1 MPRYIAAQRPALDS
15 KTGEGRMAVEQYPVE
30 VQSDF
35 LEKITRAR
43 PIPALAELIWNAFD
57 ADATVVDV
65 SFEYNELGALDSIVI
80 KDNGEGI
87 AHADAPGFFRFLGG
101 SWKKSKSQT
110 ASGRFLHGQEGRGRF
125 KVFALGNVAEWA
137 VVYRRDGNCWSYV
150 IRMTALDIRHVNVS
164 EEIKVKDDTK
174 PGVTLTIREPNK
186 EFRAFTSDEGRQE
199 LTEVFAL
206 YLADYEENA
215 KIVLD
220 GRSIDPASAIAGR
233 KTFNLDDIKIDGKEH
248 WARLHVV
255 EWKAAGNRALYL
267 CNQQRFPLVQ
277 VDRRFHVG
285 NFTFSGYLYSPY
297 FDLAQKEGTVDLAE
311 MQTAVFD
318 AITQAQQ
325 TIKEHFRTRAAEQA
339 RTVVEAWKDEEV
351 YPFAGE
357 PATPVEKV
365 ERQVFDIVAVNV
377 ARHLPDFSTTQSK
390 NKAFQLRM
398 LRQAIERSPED
409 LQVILDEVLRL
420 PKRQQEEL
428 AQLLRD
434 TTLSSIIGAAKVVS
448 DRLKF
453 LTGLE
458 AVLFDPEPK
467 KRLKERSQL
476 HRIIAQNCWLFGEEF
491 GLSVDDQSLTQVLI
505 EHKKMLDP
513 KIVIDEPVKHISQTR
528 GIVDLMLSRATKQH
542 RANRLS
548 HLVVELKAPKV
559 SIGSDEVTQIQ
570 GYAFSVMADPR
581 FSKVGVTWNFWAISD
596 QLAPYTEQL
605 VRDETGLILE
615 KQNVHIYA
623 KTWAQVL
630 DENRAR
636 LKFFQ
641 DHLDVQ
647 VDRDTSLKYLQ
658 QRYAAYL
665 EGVFEVED
673 SNAETEVDAA
683 PLADATSA

>member
-1 MPRYIAAQRPALDS
+1 MAA
-15 KTGEGRMAVEQYPVE
+15 EQYPVE

-43 PIPALAELIWNAFD
+43 PVPALAELIWNAFD
-57 ADATVVDV
+57 ADAKIVTV
-65 SFEYNELGALDSIVI
+65 SFEYNDLGSLDAIVV

-87 AHADAPGFFRFLGG
+87 PRTDAAGFFRFLGG

-125 KVFALGNVAEWA
+125 KAFALGNVAEWA
-137 VVYRRDGNCWSYV
+137 VVYQRDGKFWSYT
-150 IRMTALDIRHVNVS
+150 IRMTALDIRHVNIS
-164 EEIKVKDDTK
+164 DETEIKGDATA
-174 PGVTLTIREPNK
+174 GVTLTIREPIK
-186 EFRAFTSDEGRQE
+186 EFRTFTSEEGRQE

-206 YLADYEENA
+206 YLADYEESA

-220 GRSIDPASAIAGR
+220 GKAIDPASAIADR
-233 KTFNLDDIKIDGKEH
+233 KSFNLDDVEIDGQEH
-248 WARLHVV
+248 WVRLHVV
-255 EWKAAGNRALYL
+255 EWKTAGNRALYL
-267 CNQQRFPLVQ
+267 CNKQRFPLVQ
-277 VDRRFHVG
+277 VDRRFHIG

-311 MQTAVFD
+311 MQPAIVE
-318 AITQAQQ
+318 AITEAQQ
-325 TIKEHFRTRAAEQA
+325 TIKDHFRTRAAEEA
-339 RTVVEAWKDEEV
+339 RTVVEEWKDEEV
-351 YPFAGE
+351 YPFSGD

-377 ARHLPDFSTTQSK
+377 ARHLPDFRTTQPK
-390 NKAFQLRM
+390 NRAFQLRM

-420 PKRQQEEL
+420 PKRQREEL

-434 TTLSSIIGAAKVVS
+434 TSLSSIIGAAKVVS

-491 GLSVDDQSLTQVLI
+491 NLSVDDQSLTQVLI
-505 EHKKMLDP
+505 AHKKALDP

-528 GIVDLMLSRATKQH
+528 GIVDLMLSKATKQH
-542 RANRLS
+542 RANQLS

-559 SIGSDEVTQIQ
+559 DIGSDEVTQIQ
-570 GYAFSVMADPR
+570 GYAFSVMTDPR
-581 FSKVGVTWNFWAISD
+581 FSKVGVTWNFWVISD
-596 QLAPYTEQL
+596 KLAPYTEQL
-605 VRDETGLILE
+605 VNDETGLILE
-615 KQNVHIYA
+615 KPNVNIYA

-647 VDRDTSLKYLQ
+647 VDRDASLKYLQ

-665 EGVFEVED
+665 EGVFEVDD
-673 SNAETEVDAA
+673 SDAETEAGTEPEADAA
-683 PLADATSA
+683 SA

>member
-1 MPRYIAAQRPALDS
+1 MAA
-15 KTGEGRMAVEQYPVE
+15 EQYPVE

-57 ADATVVDV
+57 ADATIVDV
-65 SFEYNELGALDSIVI
+65 SFEYNDLGSLDAIVV
-80 KDNGEGI
+80 KDNGVGI
-87 AHADAPGFFRFLGG
+87 VRTDAPGFFRFLGG

-110 ASGRFLHGQEGRGRF
+110 VSGRFLHGQEGRGRF
-125 KVFALGNVAEWA
+125 KAFALGNAAEWA
-137 VVYRRDGNCWSYV
+137 VVYCREGKCWSYT
-150 IRMTALDIRHVNVS
+150 ISMTALDIRHVNVS
-164 EEIKVKDDTK
+164 DEVQVNGDAQS
-174 PGVTLTIREPNK
+174 GVTLTIREPTK
-186 EFRAFTSDEGRQE
+186 EFRTFTSDEGRQE
-199 LTEVFAL
+199 LTEIFAL
-206 YLADYEENA
+206 YLEDYEE
-215 KIVLD
+215 KTEILLD
-220 GRSIDPASAIAGR
+220 GRSINPASAIAGR
-233 KTFNLDDIKIDGKEH
+233 KSFNLDDIEIDGKEH
-248 WARLHVV
+248 WVRLHVV
-255 EWKAAGNRALYL
+255 EWKAAGNRTLYL
-267 CNQQRFPLVQ
+267 CNQQRFPLLQ
-277 VDRRFHVG
+277 VDRRFHIG

-297 FDLAQKEGTVDLAE
+297 FDLAQKEGTVDLSE
-311 MQTAVFD
+311 MQTAVVN

-325 TIKEHFRTRAAEQA
+325 TIKDHFRTRAAEQA
-339 RTVVEAWKDEEV
+339 RTVVEEWKSEDV
-351 YPFAGE
+351 YPFAGD
-357 PATPVEKV
+357 PVTAVEKV

-420 PKRQQEEL
+420 PKRQQQEL

-453 LTGLE
+453 LNGLE

-491 GLSVDDQSLTQVLI
+491 GLSVDDQSLTKVLV

-513 KIVIDEPVKHISQTR
+513 KIMIDEPVRHISQTR

-559 SIGSDEVTQIQ
+559 PIGSDEVTQIQ

-581 FSKVGVTWNFWAISD
+581 FSKVGVTWAFWVISD
-596 QLAPYTEQL
+596 ELQPYTEHL
-605 VRDETGLILE
+605 VKDETGLILE
-615 KQNVHIYA
+615 KPNVNIYA

-630 DENRAR
+630 DENRSR
-636 LKFFQ
+636 LMFFQ
-641 DHLDVQ
+641 DHLNVQ
-647 VDRDTSLKYLQ
+647 VDRDASLKYLQ
-658 QRYAAYL
+658 QRYSDYL
-665 EGVFEVED
+665 EGVFEIEE
-673 SNAETEVDAA
+673 SEVDAA
-683 PLADATSA
+683 PEANAHASSCSALRRSDSISITG

>member
-1 MPRYIAAQRPALDS
+1 MAA
-15 KTGEGRMAVEQYPVE
+15 EQYPVE

-65 SFEYNELGALDSIVI
+65 SFEYNDLGSLDAIVVT
-80 KDNGEGI
+80 DNGDGI
-87 AHADAPGFFRFLGG
+87 PRTDAAGFFRFLGG

-125 KVFALGNVAEWA
+125 KAFALGNVAEWA
-137 VVYRRDGNCWSYV
+137 VVYRRDGKCWSYT
-150 IRMTALDIRHVNVS
+150 IRMTAIDIRHVNVS
-164 EEIKVKDDTK
+164 DEGQAKDDAQ
-174 PGVTLTIREPNK
+174 PGVTLTIREPTK
-186 EFRAFTSDEGRQE
+186 EFRTFTSDEGRQE
-199 LTEVFAL
+199 LTEIFAL
-206 YLADYEENA
+206 YLADYEESA

-220 GRSIDPASAIAGR
+220 GRSIYPASAIADR
-233 KTFNLDDIKIDGKEH
+233 KNFNLDDIEIDGKEH
-248 WARLHVV
+248 WVRLHVV

-277 VDRRFHVG
+277 VDRRFHIG

-311 MQTAVFD
+311 MQTAVVD

-325 TIKEHFRTRAAEQA
+325 TIKDHFRTRAAEQA
-339 RTVVEAWKDEEV
+339 RTVVEEWKDEEV
-351 YPFAGE
+351 YPFVGD
-357 PATPVEKV
+357 PVTPVEKV

-420 PKRQQEEL
+420 PKRQREEL

-434 TTLSSIIGAAKVVS
+434 TSLSSIIGAAKIVA
-448 DRLKF
+448 DRSKF
-453 LTGLE
+453 LNGLD
-458 AVLFDPEPK
+458 ALLFDPEPK

-491 GLSVDDQSLTQVLI
+491 SLSVDDQSLTTALI
-505 EHKKMLDP
+505 EHKKELGTDV
-513 KIVIDEPVKHISQTR
+513 VIDEPVKHIYQTR
-528 GIVDLMLSRATKQH
+528 GIVDLMLSKATKRY
-542 RANRLS
+542 RANQLT

-559 SIGSDEVTQIQ
+559 KIGREEVAQIQ
-570 GYAFSVMADPR
+570 GYAFTVVGDPR
-581 FSKVGVTWNFWAISD
+581 FAKVGVTWNFWVISD
-596 QLAPYTEQL
+596 ELTPYTEQL
-605 VRDETGLILE
+605 VDEAGLLHCKPGI
-615 KQNVHIYA
+615 NIYA

-641 DHLDVQ
+641 DRLDIQ
-647 VDRDTSLKYLQ
+647 VDKAASLKYLQ
-658 QRYAAYL
+658 DKYADHL
-665 EGVFEVED
+665 KGVFEVDD
-673 SNAETEVDAA
+673 SDPDAEADAEPEADAA
-683 PLADATSA
+683 SA

>member
-1 MPRYIAAQRPALDS
+1 
-15 KTGEGRMAVEQYPVE
+15 MAVEQYPVE

>member
-1 MPRYIAAQRPALDS
+1 MAA
-15 KTGEGRMAVEQYPVE
+15 EQYPVE

-65 SFEYNELGALDSIVI
+65 SFEYNDLGALDAIVV

-87 AHADAPGFFRFLGG
+87 ARTDAPGFFRFLGG

-110 ASGRFLHGQEGRGRF
+110 ASSRFLHGQEGRGRF
-125 KVFALGNVAEWA
+125 KAFALGNVAEWA
-137 VVYRRDGNCWSYV
+137 VVYRRDGKCWSYT

-164 EEIKVKDDTK
+164 DEAQVKDDAQ
-174 PGVTLTIREPNK
+174 PGVTLTIREPTK
-186 EFRAFTSDEGRQE
+186 EFRTFTSDEGRQE

-220 GRSIDPASAIAGR
+220 GRAIDPASAIAGR
-233 KTFNLDDIKIDGKEH
+233 KNFNLDDIEIDGKEH
-248 WARLHVV
+248 WVRLHVV

-277 VDRRFHVG
+277 VDRRFHIG

-311 MQTAVFD
+311 MQAAVVD

-325 TIKEHFRTRAAEQA
+325 TIKDHFRTRAAEQA
-339 RTVVEAWKDEEV
+339 RTVVEEWKDEEV
-351 YPFAGE
+351 YPFAGD
-357 PATPVEKV
+357 PVTPVEKV

-453 LTGLE
+453 LNGLE

-491 GLSVDDQSLTQVLI
+491 SLSVDDQSLTQVLV

-559 SIGSDEVTQIQ
+559 PIGSDEVTQIQ

-596 QLAPYTEQL
+596 ELKPYTEHL
-605 VRDETGLILE
+605 VKDETGLILE
-615 KQNVHIYA
+615 KPNVNIYA

-647 VDRDTSLKYLQ
+647 VDRDASLKYLQ

-665 EGVFEVED
+665 EGVFEIED
-673 SNAETEVDAA
+673 SDAETEVDAA
-683 PLADATSA
+683 PEADAAAA

>member
-1 MPRYIAAQRPALDS
+1 MAA
-15 KTGEGRMAVEQYPVE
+15 EQYPVE

-57 ADATVVDV
+57 ADAKLVDV
-65 SFEYNELGALDSIVI
+65 SFEYNELDALDAIVVQ
-80 KDNGEGI
+80 DNGEGI
-87 AHADAPGFFRFLGG
+87 PRTDAAGFFRFLGG
-101 SWKKSKSQT
+101 SWKKSRTQT

-125 KVFALGNVAEWA
+125 KAFALGNIAEWA
-137 VVYRRDGNCWSYV
+137 VVYRRDGKCWSYT
-150 IRMTALDIRHVNVS
+150 IRMTAIDIRHVNVS
-164 EEIKVKDDTK
+164 DETQVKDDAQT
-174 PGVTLTIREPNK
+174 GVTLTIREPTK
-186 EFRAFTSDEGRQE
+186 EFRTFTSDEGRQE

-206 YLADYEENA
+206 YLADYEESA

-220 GRSIDPASAIAGR
+220 GRAIDPAAAIAGR
-233 KTFNLDDIKIDGKEH
+233 KSFNLDDMEIDGKEH
-248 WARLHVV
+248 WVRLQVV

-311 MQTAVFD
+311 MQTAVIE

-325 TIKEHFRTRAAEQA
+325 TIRDHFRTRAAEQA
-339 RTVVEAWKDEEV
+339 RTVVEGWKDEAV
-351 YPFAGE
+351 YPFAGD
-357 PATPVEKV
+357 PVTPVEKV

-420 PKRQQEEL
+420 PKRQREEL

-434 TTLSSIIGAAKVVS
+434 TSLSSIIGAAKIVA
-448 DRLKF
+448 DRSKF
-453 LTGLE
+453 LNGLD
-458 AVLFDPEPK
+458 ALLFDPEPK

-476 HRIIAQNCWLFGEEF
+476 HRIIAQNCWIFGEEF
-491 GLSVDDQSLTQVLI
+491 GLSVDDQSLTAALI
-505 EHKKMLDP
+505 EHKKELGTDV
-513 KIVIDEPVKHISQTR
+513 VIDEPVKHVFQTR
-528 GIVDLMLSRATKQH
+528 GIVDLMLSKATKHH
-542 RANRLS
+542 RANRLT

-559 SIGSDEVTQIQ
+559 KIGREEIAQIQ

-581 FSKVGVTWNFWAISD
+581 FSKVGVTWDFWIISD
-596 QLAPYTEQL
+596 ELTPYAEQL
-605 VRDETGLILE
+605 VDEAGLLHSKPGI
-615 KQNVHIYA
+615 NIYA
-623 KTWAQVL
+623 KTWGQVL

-641 DHLDVQ
+641 DRLEIQ
-647 VDRDTSLKYLQ
+647 VDKASSLKYLQ
-658 QRYAAYL
+658 DKYADHL
-665 EGVFEVED
+665 KGVFEVDD
-673 SNAETEVDAA
+673 SASETDAETEDDAEGSTA
-683 PLADATSA
+683 S

>member
-1 MPRYIAAQRPALDS
+1 MAA
-15 KTGEGRMAVEQYPVE
+15 EQYPVE
-30 VQSDF
+30 VQSDY

-57 ADATVVDV
+57 ADATIVDV
-65 SFEYNELGALDSIVI
+65 SFEYNDLGSLDAIVV
-80 KDNGEGI
+80 KDNGAGI
-87 AHADAPGFFRFLGG
+87 ARKDAPGVFRFLGG
-101 SWKKSKSQT
+101 SWKKSISQT
-110 ASGRFLHGQEGRGRF
+110 VSGRFLHGQEGRGRF
-125 KVFALGNVAEWA
+125 NAFALGNVAEWV
-137 VVYRRDGNCWSYV
+137 VVYHRDGKCWSYT

-164 EEIKVKDDTK
+164 DEVLINDDAK
-174 PGVTLTIREPNK
+174 SGVTLTIREPTK
-186 EFRAFTSDEGRQE
+186 EFRTFTSDEGRQE
-199 LTEVFAL
+199 LTEIFAL
-206 YLADYEENA
+206 YLADYEENT
-215 KIVLD
+215 KILLD
-220 GRSIDPASAIAGR
+220 GRSINAASAISGR
-233 KTFNLDDIKIDGKEH
+233 KNFNLDDIEIDGKEH
-248 WARLHVV
+248 WVRLHIV
-255 EWKAAGNRALYL
+255 EWKATGNRTLYL

-277 VDRRFHVG
+277 VDRRFQIG

-297 FDLAQKEGTVDLAE
+297 FDLAQKEGTVDIAE
-311 MQTAVFD
+311 MQTAVVD
-318 AITQAQQ
+318 AITQAQK
-325 TIKEHFRTRAAEQA
+325 TIKDHFRTRAAEQA
-339 RTVVEAWKDEEV
+339 RTVVEQWKIEDV
-351 YPFAGE
+351 YPFAGD
-357 PATPVEKV
+357 PVTAVEKI

-398 LRQAIERSPED
+398 LRQTIERSPEE
-409 LQVILDEVLRL
+409 LQIILDEVLRL

-453 LTGLE
+453 LNGLE
-458 AVLFDPEPK
+458 AVLFSPEPK

-491 GLSVDDQSLTQVLI
+491 GLSVDDQSLTQVLV

-513 KIVIDEPVKHISQTR
+513 TIMIDEPVKHISQTR

-542 RANRLS
+542 RTNRLS
-548 HLVVELKAPKV
+548 HLIVELKAPKV
-559 SIGSDEVTQIQ
+559 PIGSDEVTQIQ

-581 FSKVGVTWNFWAISD
+581 FSKVGVTWTFWVISD
-596 QLAPYTEQL
+596 ELKPYTEHL
-605 VRDETGLILE
+605 VKDDTGLILE
-615 KQNVHIYA
+615 KPNVNIFA

-647 VDRDTSLKYLQ
+647 VDRDASLKYLQ
-658 QRYAAYL
+658 QRYADYL
-665 EGVFEVED
+665 EGVFETED
-673 SNAETEVDAA
+673 SDTESEVVTEPETDAA
-683 PLADATSA
+683 ST

>member
-1 MPRYIAAQRPALDS
+1 
-15 KTGEGRMAVEQYPVE
+15 MAVEQYPVE

-605 VRDETGLILE
+605 VRDDTGLILE

>member
-1 MPRYIAAQRPALDS
+1 
-15 KTGEGRMAVEQYPVE
+15 MAVEQYPVE

-57 ADATVVDV
+57 ADAKTVDV
-65 SFEYNELGALDSIVI
+65 SFEYNDLGSLDAIVVN
-80 KDNGEGI
+80 DNGEGI
-87 AHADAPGFFRFLGG
+87 PRTDAAGFFRFLGG
-101 SWKKSKSQT
+101 SWKKSKTQT
-110 ASGRFLHGQEGRGRF
+110 ASGRFLHGKEGRGRF
-125 KVFALGNVAEWA
+125 KAFALGNIAEWA
-137 VVYRRDGNCWSYV
+137 VVYRRDGKCWSYT
-150 IRMTALDIRHVNVS
+150 IRMTAIDMRHVNVS
-164 EEIKVKDDTK
+164 DEGEIKGDAQT
-174 PGVTLTIREPNK
+174 GVTLTIREPIK
-186 EFRAFTSDEGRQE
+186 EFRTFTSDEGRQE

-206 YLADYEENA
+206 YLADYEESA
-215 KIVLD
+215 RIVLD
-220 GRSIDPASAIAGR
+220 GRAIDPAAAIADR
-233 KTFNLDDIKIDGKEH
+233 KSFPLNDVEIDGKEH
-248 WARLHVV
+248 WVRLQVV
-255 EWKAAGNRALYL
+255 EWKTAGNRALYL
-267 CNQQRFPLVQ
+267 CNQRRFPLVQ
-277 VDRRFHVG
+277 VDRRFHIG
-285 NFTFSGYLYSPY
+285 PFQFSGYLSSPY
-297 FDLAQKEGTVDLAE
+297 FDVAQREGTVDLAE
-311 MQTAVFD
+311 MQPAIID
-318 AITQAQQ
+318 AIAEAQQ
-325 TIKEHFRTRAAEQA
+325 TIKDHFRTRSAEEA
-339 RTVVEAWKDEEV
+339 RTVVEEWKDEEV
-351 YPFAGE
+351 YPFSGD
-357 PATPVEKV
+357 PVTPVEKV

-420 PKRQQEEL
+420 PKRQREEL

-434 TTLSSIIGAAKVVS
+434 TSLSSIIGAAKVVA

-505 EHKKMLDP
+505 AHKKALDP

-528 GIVDLMLSRATKQH
+528 GIVDLMLSKATKQH
-542 RANRLS
+542 RANQLS

-559 SIGSDEVTQIQ
+559 DIGSDEVTQIQ

-581 FSKVGVTWNFWAISD
+581 FAKVGVTWNFWAISD
-596 QLAPYTEQL
+596 KLAPYTEQL
-605 VRDETGLILE
+605 VKDESGLILE
-615 KQNVHIYA
+615 KPNVNIYA
-623 KTWAQVL
+623 KTWGQVL

-647 VDRDTSLKYLQ
+647 VDRDASLKYLQ

-665 EGVFEVED
+665 EGVFEVDD
-673 SNAETEVDAA
+673 SDTEAEAAAEPEADAA
-683 PLADATSA
+683 A

>member
-1 MPRYIAAQRPALDS
+1 
-15 KTGEGRMAVEQYPVE
+15 MAVEQHPVE

-87 AHADAPGFFRFLGG
+87 AYADAPGFFRFLGG